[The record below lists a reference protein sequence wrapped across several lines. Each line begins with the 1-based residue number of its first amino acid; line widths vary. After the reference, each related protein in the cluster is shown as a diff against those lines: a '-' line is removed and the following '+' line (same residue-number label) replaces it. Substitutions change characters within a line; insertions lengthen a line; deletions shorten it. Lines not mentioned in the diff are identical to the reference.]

1 MKVKHLIDI
10 MSDFQEVRVY
20 DPLDHCIASGKMID
34 VYYNEKV
41 ADKEIFLIM
50 PHKDFLSVI
59 TKTC

>member
-20 DPLDHCIASGKMID
+20 DPLDRCIASGKMID

-50 PHKDFLSVI
+50 PQKDFLSVI

>member
-10 MSDFQEVRVY
+10 VSDFQEVRVY
-20 DPLDHCIASGKMID
+20 DQLDRCIASGKMID

-50 PHKDFLSVI
+50 PQKDLLSVI

>member
-10 MSDFQEVRVY
+10 VSDFQEVSVY
-20 DPLDHCIASGKMID
+20 DPLDRCIASGKMID

-50 PHKDFLSVI
+50 PQKDLLCVL
-59 TKTC
+59 TKTY

>member
-20 DPLDHCIASGKMID
+20 DPLDRCIASGKMID

-41 ADKEIFLIM
+41 ADK
-50 PHKDFLSVI
+50 KSS
-59 TKTC
+59 